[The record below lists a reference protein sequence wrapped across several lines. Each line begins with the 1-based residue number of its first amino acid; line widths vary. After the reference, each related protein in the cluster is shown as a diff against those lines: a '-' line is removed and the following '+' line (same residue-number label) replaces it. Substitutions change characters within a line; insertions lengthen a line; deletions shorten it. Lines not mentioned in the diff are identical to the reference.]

1 MIAHEVVRE
10 KSEHAGS
17 FLNCAYKLHLKFVAT
32 APPATEN
39 ERGLLPIS
47 HSNWTTCLTSISQEE
62 EIGCFL

>member
-10 KSEHAGS
+10 KSEHRGS
-17 FLNCAYKLHLKFVAT
+17 FLKCAYKLHQKFIAT

-47 HSNWTTCLTSISQEE
+47 QSN
-62 EIGCFL
+62 

>member
-10 KSEHAGS
+10 KSEHPGS
-17 FLNCAYKLHLKFVAT
+17 FLDCAYKLHLKFVAT

-47 HSNWTTCLTSISQEE
+47 HSN
-62 EIGCFL
+62 